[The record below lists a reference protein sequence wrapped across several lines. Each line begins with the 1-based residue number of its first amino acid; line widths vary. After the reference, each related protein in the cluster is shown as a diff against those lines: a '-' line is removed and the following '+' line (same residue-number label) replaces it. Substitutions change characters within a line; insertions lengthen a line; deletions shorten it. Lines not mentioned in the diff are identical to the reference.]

1 MFHSSVDETPD
12 EVSGSDDCT
21 VPVETGE
28 QQQQQQQENS
38 TEIQITVKEEEEEPV
53 NSK

>member
-12 EVSGSDDCT
+12 EVLASGDCT
-21 VPVETGE
+21 VPVETE
-28 QQQQQQQENS
+28 EPLQQENG
-38 TEIQITVKEEEEEPV
+38 TEIRITVKEEEEEPV